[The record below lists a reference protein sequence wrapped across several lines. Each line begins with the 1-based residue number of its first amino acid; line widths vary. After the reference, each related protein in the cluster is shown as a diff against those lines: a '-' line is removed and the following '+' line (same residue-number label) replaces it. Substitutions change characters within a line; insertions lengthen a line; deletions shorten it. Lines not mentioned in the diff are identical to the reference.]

1 MFFKLGVLKNFANFT
16 EKHLCQSLLLINFV
30 RNRPQ
35 RRWFPVKFAK
45 FLRTP
50 FFVEH
55 LRLLLLIHLFTA
67 SFILL
72 CFQKFPMTIYEIK
85 LLINIY
91 NGQLANVVYDF
102 FLNFYLSIILLIFR
116 YSINKVFRDFVSY
129 YLCFTLPSLF
139 VVSLCRRGIQNCL
152 ASKMERFAKTVNV

>member
-1 MFFKLGVLKNFANFT
+1 MFFKLGVPKNFANFT

-35 RRWFPVKFAK
+35 RRCFLVKFAK

-50 FFVEH
+50 FLVEH

-85 LLINIY
+85 LLINIC
-91 NGQLANVVYDF
+91 NGQLVN
-102 FLNFYLSIILLIFR
+102 SH
-116 YSINKVFRDFVSY
+116 